1 MSKLELI
8 LSATLTL
15 SIIFN
20 IGLFAYA
27 RASIVRLLFVSEE
40 LGDLY
45 AMFDAF
51 SNHLESIYNLE
62 MFYGDETVSALLEH
76 SRSLQ
81 EQFETFEYIF
91 LLTEEQEEK
100 QNENDTEE
108 TDEKEEA

>member
-8 LSATLTL
+8 LTAVLTL

-27 RASIVRLLFVSEE
+27 RASIIRLLFVSEE

-45 AMFDAF
+45 AIFSAF

-62 MFYGDETVSALLEH
+62 MFYGDETINALLDH

-91 LLTEEQEEK
+91 SLTEDQKDK